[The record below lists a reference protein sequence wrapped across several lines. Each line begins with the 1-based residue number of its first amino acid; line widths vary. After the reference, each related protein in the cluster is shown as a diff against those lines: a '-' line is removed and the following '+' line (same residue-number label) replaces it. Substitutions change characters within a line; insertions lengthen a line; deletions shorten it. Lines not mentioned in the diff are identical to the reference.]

1 MALPAPATFHALAHI
16 ASVVDAPPVD
26 DAAFA
31 TQSAF
36 PVLKDVSDETLL
48 AAYEM
53 CEYMQMS
60 PRAIHVVVVEWAQR
74 HRAADVRCEALD
86 AHAWQLWVDVGWRCL
101 CGIHDVAF
109 HAMRISTQ
117 WSGPREVSLTD
128 SQLVRAM
135 QGQYDDNVGWPT
147 LIVMAA
153 FRHTAALEALPP
165 DIWTREDRDD
175 NFLGLLPLLAA
186 SWSGDAATVR
196 LVRDRLSPFDGDFWA
211 RRVMV
216 GGAAAAGSLDPVR
229 DMVRSEE
236 MLLFDLPVDWS
247 RSWDMAVYG
256 ALWRAPDTSVLA
268 DLMTV
273 EPLRPSAPQDML
285 STLVYSVCAPAH
297 ADRVSRRLPVLTW
310 IWESAPTLHE
320 ELAQTLLSCIQ
331 SFRERHD
338 STSRTSLTFG
348 RAAIEFLLARRA
360 HVDPAQLWVA
370 CTTIESGST
379 LFPLLTAAGVPRSP
393 DVFASALNVACL
405 SDDAG
410 DAGDAL
416 EWLLTRG
423 AVWTAQCCD
432 QLIAGYRRT
441 TQTTLCKR
449 RLVAILERVEAC
461 GCALPTDRLKRVKSW
476 CSGALRT
483 RVAAMI
489 GRSKLQ

>member
-1 MALPAPATFHALAHI
+1 
-16 ASVVDAPPVD
+16 VVDAPPVD

-48 AAYEM
+48 AAYEI

-60 PRAIHVVVVEWAQR
+60 PRAIHVLVIEWAQR

-86 AHAWQLWVDVGWRCL
+86 AHAWQLWVDVGRRCL
-101 CGIHDVAF
+101 RGINDVAF
-109 HAMRISTQ
+109 HALRISTQ
-117 WSGPREVSLTD
+117 WSVPREVSLTD

-135 QGQYDDNVGWPT
+135 QGQYDDDVGWPT

-153 FRHTAALEALPP
+153 FRHTAALEALPR

-175 NFLGLLPLLAA
+175 IIFLRLLPLLAA

-196 LVRDRLSPFDGDFWA
+196 LVRDRLSPFDGEFWA

-229 DMVRSEE
+229 DMVRSAE
-236 MLLFDLPVDWS
+236 MFLFNHPVDWG
-247 RSWDMAVYG
+247 RPWDMAVYG

-285 STLVYSVCAPAH
+285 SALVDSVCAPAH
-297 ADRVSRRLPVLTW
+297 ADRVSRCLPVLTW

-331 SFRERHD
+331 TSFRVRHD
-338 STSRTSLTFG
+338 STCTSLTFG
-348 RAAIEFLLARRA
+348 RAAIEFLLARLA
-360 HVDPAQLWVA
+360 HVDPAQLWFA
-370 CTTIESGST
+370 CTAIESGST
-379 LFPLLTAAGVPRSP
+379 LFPLLSAAGVPRSP

-405 SDDAG
+405 SD

-432 QLIAGYRRT
+432 QLIAGYRHT

-449 RLVAILERVEAC
+449 RLVANLERVEAC
-461 GCALPTDRLKRVKSW
+461 GCALPTDRLERVKSW